1 MRLADK
7 LSTGLLLGLL
17 LPALAL
23 LVYALFMRGDSEVFA
38 FIREQQRIRLLSPLI
53 SLAALLNLGLFFLL
67 IQGNRYQL
75 VKGIIAA
82 TLLWALLIVYLK
94 FVL

>member
-7 LSTGLLLGLL
+7 LTTGLLLGLL

-23 LVYALFMRGDSEVFA
+23 LLYAFFMRSDGSVIA
-38 FIREQQRIRLLSPLI
+38 FVIEQQRIRLLAPLI
-53 SLAALLNLGLFFLL
+53 SLAALLNLGLFFIL